1 MTNTNH
7 QLIGNGAAFDDDGE
21 RLFSNTTSGMG
32 RALCSCGWL
41 SEPTEYG
48 RGRKK
53 LHADHK
59 DEQRLGDNIVEV
71 TEATQDDDYVTE
83 ELDKLFGVTAED
95 PLPDEELDELIEE
108 IHQIVEGQTH
118 EALETAEKGSE
129 QAFPVKWPESV
140 ARLFW
145 RALAKDGSDIFA
157 RAVGARRESNE
168 SKGELL
174 IIGPAIVAMDL
185 AERLS
190 TVFVSAEVSLKQWR
204 KTSPEYKRHDL
215 KTSDGRRTAFAEEQ
229 DFLRAFCSAVAGNE
243 NADTYHRT
251 GHEAGLHFKC
261 LKELL

>member
-1 MTNTNH
+1 MNH
-7 QLIGNGAAFDDDGE
+7 QLIANGAAFDDDGD
-21 RLFSNTTSGMG
+21 RLFSKTTSGMG
-32 RALCSCGWL
+32 RAKCSCGWV
-41 SEPTEYG
+41 SDPVEFG
-48 RGRKK
+48 RTRKK

-59 DEQRLGDNIVEV
+59 ADVE
-71 TEATQDDDYVTE
+71 EAVE
-83 ELDKLFGVTAED
+83 EPAEEPAEETAEEAAED
-95 PLPDEELDELIEE
+95 PLPDEELDELVEE
-108 IHQIVEGQTH
+108 INQIVEGQTH

-129 QAFPVKWPESV
+129 QAFPVEWPKSV

-229 DFLRAFCSAVAGNE
+229 DFLRAFCSAVAGSTLG
-243 NADTYHRT
+243 DYHQT
-251 GHEAGLHFKC
+251 GFEAGLAF
-261 LKELL
+261 LEIEGML